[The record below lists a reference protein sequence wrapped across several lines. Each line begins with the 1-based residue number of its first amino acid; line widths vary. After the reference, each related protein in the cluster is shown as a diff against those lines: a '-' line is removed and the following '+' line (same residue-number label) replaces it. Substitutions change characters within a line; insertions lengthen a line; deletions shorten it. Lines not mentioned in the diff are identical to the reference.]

1 MVGAIRNF
9 KPGVARKIHILSAA
23 LLWTILGGVLLYR
36 GVSYLHQGERLWLVL
51 PGIAAGTVKS
61 YLILDRAARRGLQ
74 RIRNFSDNTCIGA
87 VYSWKTWLIVLAMG
101 VFGIVMRHLSL
112 PFSIIGILCVAIG
125 WSLVFSSRHGWRAWF
140 NWKTASH

>member
-1 MVGAIRNF
+1 MVGAIRNL

-23 LLWTILGGVLLYR
+23 LLWTILGALLLYR
-36 GVSYLHQGERLWLVL
+36 GVSYLSQGEGLWLVL

-61 YLILDRAARRGLQ
+61 YVILDRAARRGLQ

-101 VFGIVMRHLSL
+101 AFGIVMRHLSM
-112 PFSIIGILCVAIG
+112 PFSILGTICVAIG
-125 WSLVFSSRHGWRAWF
+125 WSLVFSSRHGWREWY